1 MSVKNIDTEKY
12 KQIIIS
18 SKQNKLTYGEINTPF
33 SLINKM
39 LDILPP
45 EVFQNPELKWLD
57 PCCGC
62 GYFMIVVFQR
72 LYYGLKRQIPDDEKR
87 ENHIINDMLYMVEI
101 NSENKNKLFELFGKN
116 ANIIINDF
124 LSNKQNLFTE
134 ISGKNMDFNIII
146 GNPPY
151 NSQGNIKVP
160 TNHQSKKKGR
170 WKIYMERFYKKSYII
185 VKTRRIS

>member
-39 LDILPP
+39 LDILPQ
-45 EVFQNPELKWLD
+45 EVFQNPELTWLD

-87 ENHIINDMLYMVEI
+87 EKQKRNQRQIN
-101 NSENKNKLFELFGKN
+101 
-116 ANIIINDF
+116 
-124 LSNKQNLFTE
+124 
-134 ISGKNMDFNIII
+134 
-146 GNPPY
+146 
-151 NSQGNIKVP
+151 
-160 TNHQSKKKGR
+160 
-170 WKIYMERFYKKSYII
+170 
-185 VKTRRIS
+185 